1 MCLGDI
7 SLIGIACYLL
17 DNVPVMFPDD
27 QCIVSIIYHR
37 IYFLHWKN
45 EHYVLQLMTRVDP
58 LKASGAPTGRTRT
71 PAGLHN
77 KGNKNVYIFDIN
89 REYFTPA
96 SLHDEG
102 NKNER
107 WAE

>member
-1 MCLGDI
+1 MQDL
-7 SLIGIACYLL
+7 
-17 DNVPVMFPDD
+17 FP
-27 QCIVSIIYHR
+27 Q
-37 IYFLHWKN
+37 LKKN

-58 LKASGAPTGRTRT
+58 LKASGAPTGLTRT

-77 KGNKNVYIFDIN
+77 KGNKNVYIFNIN

-107 WAE
+107 

>member
-7 SLIGIACYLL
+7 SLIGIANCLL

-27 QCIVSIIYHR
+27 QCR

-58 LKASGAPTGRTRT
+58 LKASGAPTGLTRT

-77 KGNKNVYIFDIN
+77 KGNEYVYIFDI
-89 REYFTPA
+89 
-96 SLHDEG
+96 SLIYL
-102 NKNER
+102 
-107 WAE
+107 